1 MQTTTSIAAS
11 GITFKDYFHRI
22 SVNRKWLM
30 GSVLGCLLLA
40 TGYLSMKNPMY
51 ERSAQIMIKEDASP
65 SSKLTAG
72 LSMIQGMGGLFGG
85 SSNVSNELIAMKTP
99 ANIMEVVNR
108 LHLDYNYTTRPC
120 LRKLPLYGE
129 TLPVKVFI
137 NELKPND
144 EAGMKIELKEGSVKI
159 YKLKKGKETFEQ
171 E

>member
-40 TGYLSMKNPMY
+40 TGYLLMKNPMY

-72 LSMIQGMGGLFGG
+72 LSMIQGMGDC
-85 SSNVSNELIAMKTP
+85 SAV
-99 ANIMEVVNR
+99 
-108 LHLDYNYTTRPC
+108 RP
-120 LRKLPLYGE
+120 
-129 TLPVKVFI
+129 
-137 NELKPND
+137 
-144 EAGMKIELKEGSVKI
+144 M
-159 YKLKKGKETFEQ
+159 
-171 E
+171 

>member
-40 TGYLSMKNPMY
+40 TGYLLMKNPMY

-137 NELKPND
+137 NGLKPND
-144 EAGMKIELKEGSVKI
+144 EAGMKIELKEGSVKRE
-159 YKLKKGKETFEQ
+159 KKPLNRSIKAK
-171 E
+171 